1 MKLPPEA
8 QPSVPTNPKSTPST
22 FSCFDQT
29 WHKLSTCSDANSLAG
44 DTSETGIA
52 RNQALYRAKALFA
65 IRVMAMLADHYVIY
79 PHQASSEEKAFIA
92 ALTPILQPGST
103 ERRDAL
109 ADPSGPLPAPS
120 GPLTTLRALAN
131 LHPLSP
137 MAHCL
142 GQALDAIQF
151 IQPNERLDNRSTDQG
166 SFLRDL
172 FHLDTRFNRAISAVG
187 KEGANAHPFS
197 FEKYT
202 LMSCF
207 NESVTADRVTDYLAF
222 YRDGHHGYFDGT
234 P

>member
-1 MKLPPEA
+1 
-8 QPSVPTNPKSTPST
+8 
-22 FSCFDQT
+22 
-29 WHKLSTCSDANSLAG
+29 
-44 DTSETGIA
+44 
-52 RNQALYRAKALFA
+52 
-65 IRVMAMLADHYVIY
+65 MLADHYVIY

-103 ERRDAL
+103 VRRSAL
-109 ADPSGPLPAPS
+109 DDPS